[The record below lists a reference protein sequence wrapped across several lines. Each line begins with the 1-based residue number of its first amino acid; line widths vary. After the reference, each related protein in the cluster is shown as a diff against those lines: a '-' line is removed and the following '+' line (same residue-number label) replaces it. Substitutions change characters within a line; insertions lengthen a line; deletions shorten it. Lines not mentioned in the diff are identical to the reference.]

1 MRIAFIEPFF
11 GASGDMLLSAFIS
24 AGVPVDFL
32 KEQLEKVSPE
42 TFEIKV
48 EDVLASGV
56 KAKRLKFFCK
66 EKTNFRNLKVLEK
79 LILESDLK
87 EEIKDKSL
95 KILERLAD
103 IESKIHG
110 IEKNKVH
117 FHELGAMDTL
127 LDVVGFFI
135 CLDYF
140 EIKEVFFPVIPL
152 GVGYF
157 KSQHGYLPVPSF
169 ATLELFK
176 NYEVKGVSIE
186 GENITPT
193 AAVLLTLSGKQ
204 SLFPKM
210 HVRYIGYGSGSFS
223 FGDFPNL
230 LRLSI
235 GDKEDISNLIYETIG
250 IIEFQVDDMSPEL
263 LACFFEKII
272 EKGALDVY
280 MTPIY
285 MKKNRPG
292 VLFSI
297 FFKEENLNEIV
308 DSIFEETTTIGIR
321 IKREQRIILP
331 REEIVIKTKYGKIR
345 VKKSY
350 YNGREIIKPELED
363 IKLIAKKHKIPVIEL
378 YDKIRNEIKK

>member
-1 MRIAFIEPFF
+1 MKIAFIEPFF

-24 AGVPVDFL
+24 AGVPVNFL

-42 TFEIKV
+42 TFEIEI
-48 EDVLASGV
+48 EDVLTSGV
-56 KAKRLKFFCK
+56 KAKRLRFLFNEQSKLR
-66 EKTNFRNLKVLEK
+66 NFKVLK
-79 LILESDLK
+79 NIILKSGLK

-95 KILERLAD
+95 NVFERLAD

-110 IEKNKVH
+110 VSKNRVH

-127 LDVVGFFI
+127 LDIVGFYI

-140 EIKEVFFPVIPL
+140 EIKECFFPAIPL
-152 GVGYF
+152 GEGYF
-157 KSQHGYLPVPSF
+157 KSQHGYMPVPSF

-193 AAVLLTLSGKQ
+193 AAALLTSSGKQ
-204 SLFPKM
+204 SLFPQMYIK
-210 HVRYIGYGSGSFS
+210 YIGYGAGSFS

-235 GDKEDISNLIYETIG
+235 GDNEDSLSLIYETIG
-250 IIEFQVDDMSPEL
+250 IIEFQIDDMSPEL
-263 LACFFEKII
+263 LACFFEKIM
-272 EKGALDVY
+272 EKGALDIY

-292 VLFSI
+292 LLFTI
-297 FFKEENLNEIV
+297 FFKEENLNMIL
-308 DSIFEETTTIGIR
+308 DTIFKETTTIGLR
-321 IKREQRIILP
+321 VKREQRIILP
-331 REEIVIKTKYGKIR
+331 REEVVIKTKYGKIK

-350 YNGREIIKPELED
+350 YGGKEIIKPELED
-363 IKLIAKKHKIPVIEL
+363 VKLIAKKNKIPLIEL
-378 YDKIRNEIKK
+378 YDKIRDKIRE